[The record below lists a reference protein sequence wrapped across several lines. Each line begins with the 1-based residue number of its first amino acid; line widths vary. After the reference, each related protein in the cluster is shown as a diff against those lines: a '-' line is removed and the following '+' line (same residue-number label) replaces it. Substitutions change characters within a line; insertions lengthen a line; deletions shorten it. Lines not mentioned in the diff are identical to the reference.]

1 MCQAAGIGNLDQRGK
16 PRHADQR
23 GVCDI
28 GAYDTGAG
36 ALSAAKTTIDRTSSK
51 IAVGGSTSI
60 ITVTA
65 RDANGNRLWTGGS
78 TVVLQTTLGSISSP
92 ATDNGN
98 GTYTATLTS
107 GTVAG
112 TALVTGTIDTNTI
125 GFPRGVA
132 FQAGPPAGS
141 TTTISRS
148 IRSIPADGV
157 STATITVRAFD
168 QYGNPIKVG
177 GATVLLNTSAGS
189 LSPTVTDLG
198 NGKYTAT
205 LTSAISPALATISGT
220 INGDPI
226 TATVTVRFT

>member
-1 MCQAAGIGNLDQRGK
+1 M
-16 PRHADQR
+16 
-23 GVCDI
+23 CDI
-28 GAYDTGAG
+28 GAFDTGAG

-92 ATDNGN
+92 VTDKGN

-125 GFPRGVA
+125 GFPRGVD
-132 FQAGPPAGS
+132 FLAGPPAGS
-141 TTTISRS
+141 TTTIGRS
-148 IRSIPADGV
+148 VRSIPVGG
-157 STATITVRAFD
+157 SIATITVRAFD

-177 GATVLLNTSAGS
+177 GATVQLNTTAGS

-198 NGKYTAT
+198 NGKYTTT

-220 INGDPI
+220 INGGPI
-226 TATVTVRFT
+226 TATTTVRFT